1 MIGIIIGTRPEIIKM
16 SPIIMECE
24 RKNLDYLLIH
34 TGQHFSYNMDQIFFD
49 ELELPDPHYS
59 LDVGTKYSTQGTQT
73 GEMIKEIEKI
83 LLKEKERLNFVL
95 VQGDTNTVL
104 AGALASAK
112 LHICVGHV
120 EAGLRSY
127 DRKMPEEI
135 NRIVTDHVS
144 DYLFSPTEISKK
156 NLLKEGIPENRIFIT
171 GNTIVDAVYQ
181 NLEIANRKVD
191 ILKKF
196 NLKPKDYFLVTTHRQ
211 ENVDIKERLKGI
223 IEGLE
228 LLYERF
234 SISIIFPVHPRTKN
248 KIREFNL
255 TMSGINIIPPVSFL
269 EFLQLEANARLVITD
284 SGGVQE
290 ETCILKVPCITLRD
304 NTERPETI
312 KSGSNILVGANP
324 TKILD
329 GVELML
335 NRENNWENPFGDGK
349 AGKRIIQVIEQKGFY
364 VI

>member
-1 MIGIIIGTRPEIIKM
+1 
-16 SPIIMECE
+16 
-24 RKNLDYLLIH
+24 
-34 TGQHFSYNMDQIFFD
+34 
-49 ELELPDPHYS
+49 
-59 LDVGTKYSTQGTQT
+59 
-73 GEMIKEIEKI
+73 MIKEIEKI
-83 LLKEKERLNFVL
+83 LLKEKERLNIVL

-104 AGALASAK
+104 AGALASEK
-112 LHICVGHV
+112 LHIYVGHV

-135 NRIVTDHVS
+135 NRVVTDHVS

-156 NLLKEGIPENRIFIT
+156 NLMKEGIPENRIFIT
-171 GNTIVDAVYQ
+171 GNTIVDAIYQ
-181 NLEIANRKVD
+181 NIEIANKKVD

-196 NLKPKDYFLVTTHRQ
+196 NLKPKGYFLVTTHRR
-211 ENVDIKERLKGI
+211 ENVDIKEKLKGI

-228 LLYERF
+228 LIYERF
-234 SISIIFPVHPRTKN
+234 SIPIIFPVHPRTQN
-248 KIREFNL
+248 KLSEFNL
-255 TMSGINIIPPVSFL
+255 NTIHINNIQPVSFL

-290 ETCILKVPCITLRD
+290 ETCIFKVPCITLRD
-304 NTERPETI
+304 NTERPETLI
-312 KSGSNILVGANP
+312 SGSNILVGVNP

-349 AGKRIIQVIEQKGFY
+349 AGEKIIEVIEQKGLLC
-364 VI
+364 